1 MNEEQI
7 EETAVTTEPTET
19 TPQVDADAIEPEN
32 ALPEV
37 SIDDLPDSWKQS
49 AARAGWTSLMPVQ
62 AKAMPYIMAGRDL
75 MVQART
81 GSGKTG
87 AFVMPILERINPL
100 KPVCQ
105 ALILVPTREL
115 ALQVT
120 KEAELLS
127 GGKGPRVVPV
137 YGGTSY
143 KKQLQGFRDGAHLV
157 VGTPGRII
165 DHLGRGTLK
174 LDNVQILCF
183 DEADRLLSMGFY
195 PDMRD
200 IQRYLPAKLDAFMFS
215 ATFPATVQSLAR
227 QFLSDPDFLSLSRD
241 SITVAD
247 TDHIS
252 YNIPAMDKDRALV
265 RVIELENPTSAF
277 IFCNTK
283 MRVEYVTTILKRFGY
298 DADLLTSDLNQKQ
311 RERIM
316 DRVRAQS
323 LRFMVTTDVAARGID
338 IPALSHVIQYEVPD
352 DPEVYV
358 HRAGR
363 TGRAG
368 ETGIAIIFTGDFNEV
383 VRLKRIKERY
393 DIEMEERPLPTDED
407 VTDVINQRLTAL
419 LEGKRRT
426 RSNMELER
434 MQRFIPLAKDM
445 LEEEESLTIIAML
458 LDDVYQQSLNIP
470 PPQPEKESNKP
481 QHKQKKKQ
489 QRRRN
494 NHRRRR

>member
-1 MNEEQI
+1 MNEELK
-7 EETAVTTEPTET
+7 EETAVTPQANPDNVEP
-19 TPQVDADAIEPEN
+19 DN

-37 SIDDLPDSWKQS
+37 SINDLPDSWKES

-62 AKAMPYIMAGRDL
+62 AKTMPYIMAGRDL

-100 KPVCQ
+100 RPVCQ

-120 KEAELLS
+120 KEAALLS

-143 KKQLQGFRDGAHLV
+143 KTQLSAFKEGAHLV
-157 VGTPGRII
+157 VGTPGRIL

-174 LDNVQILCF
+174 LDNVQILVF

-227 QFLSDPDFLSLSRD
+227 QFLTDPDFLSLSRD

-247 TDHIS
+247 TEHIS
-252 YNIPAMDKDRALV
+252 YNIPAMDKDRALM
-265 RVIELENPTSAF
+265 RIIELENPTSAF

-283 MRVEYVTTILKRFGY
+283 ARVEYVTTILQRFGY
-298 DADLLTSDLNQKQ
+298 DADLLTSDLSQND

-316 DRVRAQS
+316 ERVRAQN

-338 IPALSHVIQYEVPD
+338 IPALSHVFQYEVPD

-383 VRLKRIKERY
+383 VRLKRIKEKY
-393 DIEMEERPLPTDED
+393 NIEMEERPLPTDED
-407 VTDVINQRLTAL
+407 VTEVINQRLTAL
-419 LEGKRRT
+419 LESKRRK
-426 RSNMELER
+426 RSNLELER
-434 MQRFIPLAKDM
+434 MQRFMPLATDM
-445 LEEEESLTIIAML
+445 LEDEESITIIAML
-458 LDDVYQQSLNIP
+458 LDDVYQQSLNVP
-470 PPQPEKESNKP
+470 PPQPREESNKP
-481 QHKQKKKQ
+481 KQHQ
-489 QRRRN
+489 QPYKERRQN
-494 NHRRRR
+494 NRRRRR

>member
-1 MNEEQI
+1 MNEEHI
-7 EETAVTTEPTET
+7 EETPETAVTPQTDPDIAEP
-19 TPQVDADAIEPEN
+19 DN

-37 SIDDLPDSWKQS
+37 SMTDLPDSWQAA
-49 AARAGWTSLMPVQ
+49 AARAGWTELMPVQ

-100 KPVCQ
+100 QANCQ

-120 KEAELLS
+120 KEAETLS
-127 GGKGPRVVPV
+127 GGEGPRVVPV

-143 KKQLQGFRDGAHLV
+143 KKQLKAFREGAHLV
-157 VGTPGRII
+157 VGTPGRIL

-174 LDNVQILCF
+174 LDNAQILVF

-200 IQRYLPAKLDAFMFS
+200 IQRYLPSKLDAFMFS

-227 QFLSDPDFLSLSRD
+227 QFLTDPDFLSLSRD

-247 TDHIS
+247 TEHIF
-252 YNIPAMDKDRALV
+252 YNIPAMDKDRALI

-283 MRVEYVTTILKRFGY
+283 ARVEYVATILKRFGY
-298 DADLLTSDLNQKQ
+298 DADLLTSDLNQNM

-316 DRVRAQS
+316 ARVRQS
-323 LRFMVTTDVAARGID
+323 QLRFLVTTDVAARGID
-338 IPALSHVIQYEVPD
+338 IPALSHVIQYEVPE

-368 ETGIAIIFTGDFNEV
+368 ETGIAIIFTGDFNEL
-383 VRLKRIKERY
+383 VRLKRIRERY
-393 DIEMEERPLPTDED
+393 SIDMEERPLPTDED
-407 VTDVINQRLTAL
+407 VTAVINQRLTAL
-419 LEGKRRT
+419 LESKRRT
-426 RSNMELER
+426 RNSLELER
-434 MQRFIPLAKDM
+434 MQRFLPLAQEMVDN
-445 LEEEESLTIIAML
+445 EENLSIIAML
-458 LDDVYQQSLNIP
+458 LDDIYQQSLHAP
-470 PPQPEKESNKP
+470 PPQPKEDTHKP
-481 QHKQKKKQ
+481 KQQKK
-489 QRRRN
+489 RRHSRSRSRN
-494 NHRRRR
+494 RRRR

>member
-1 MNEEQI
+1 MNEELK
-7 EETAVTTEPTET
+7 EETAVTPQANPDNVEP
-19 TPQVDADAIEPEN
+19 DN

-37 SIDDLPDSWKQS
+37 SIADLPDSWKES

-100 KPVCQ
+100 RPVCQ

-120 KEAELLS
+120 KEAALLS
-127 GGKGPRVVPV
+127 GGKGPHVVPV

-143 KKQLQGFRDGAHLV
+143 KAQLSAFKEGAHLV
-157 VGTPGRII
+157 VGTPGRIL

-174 LDNVQILCF
+174 LDNVQILVF

-227 QFLSDPDFLSLSRD
+227 QFLTDPDFLSLSRD

-247 TDHIS
+247 TEHIS
-252 YNIPAMDKDRALV
+252 YNIPAMDKDRALM
-265 RVIELENPTSAF
+265 RIIELENPTSAF

-283 MRVEYVTTILKRFGY
+283 ARVEYVTTILQRFGY
-298 DADLLTSDLNQKQ
+298 DADLLTSDLNQKD

-316 DRVRAQS
+316 DRVRAQT
-323 LRFMVTTDVAARGID
+323 LRFMVATDVAARGID
-338 IPALSHVIQYEVPD
+338 IPSLSHVFQYEVPD

-383 VRLKRIKERY
+383 VRLKRIKDKY
-393 DIEMEERPLPTDED
+393 NIEMEERPLPTDED
-407 VTDVINQRLTAL
+407 VTEVINQRLTAL
-419 LEGKRRT
+419 LESKRRK
-426 RSNMELER
+426 RGNLELER
-434 MQRFIPLAKDM
+434 MQRFMPLAADM
-445 LEEEESLTIIAML
+445 LDDEESITIIAML
-458 LDDVYQQSLNIP
+458 LDDVYQQSLNVP
-470 PPQPEKESNKP
+470 PPQPREESSKP
-481 QHKQKKKQ
+481 KFQKPYQ
-489 QRRRN
+489 ERRQN
-494 NHRRRR
+494 SRRRRR

>member
-1 MNEEQI
+1 MNEQLK
-7 EETAVTTEPTET
+7 EETAVTPQANPDNVEP
-19 TPQVDADAIEPEN
+19 DN

-37 SIDDLPDSWKQS
+37 TIADLPDSWKES

-100 KPVCQ
+100 RPVCQ

-120 KEAELLS
+120 KEAALLS
-127 GGKGPRVVPV
+127 GGKGPRLVPV

-143 KKQLQGFRDGAHLV
+143 KTHLSAFKEGAHLV
-157 VGTPGRII
+157 VGTPGRIL

-174 LDNVQILCF
+174 LDNVQILVF

-227 QFLSDPDFLSLSRD
+227 QFLTDPDFLSLSRD

-247 TDHIS
+247 TEHIS

-265 RVIELENPTSAF
+265 RIIELENPTSAF

-283 MRVEYVTTILKRFGY
+283 ARVEYVTTILQRFGY
-298 DADLLTSDLNQKQ
+298 DADLLTSDLNQKD

-316 DRVRAQS
+316 DRVRAQN
-323 LRFMVTTDVAARGID
+323 LRFMVATDVAARGID
-338 IPALSHVIQYEVPD
+338 IPSLSHVFQYEVPD

-393 DIEMEERPLPTDED
+393 NIDMEERPLPTDED

-419 LEGKRRT
+419 LEGKRRK
-426 RSNMELER
+426 RSNVELER
-434 MQRFIPLAKDM
+434 MQRFMPLAKDM
-445 LEEEESLTIIAML
+445 LEDEESITIIAML
-458 LDDVYQQSLNIP
+458 LDDVYQQSLNVP
-470 PPQPEKESNKP
+470 PPQPIEESDKP
-481 QHKQKKKQ
+481 KQPIKQHQ
-489 QRRRN
+489 QRRRSN
-494 NHRRRR
+494 NNRRRR

>member
-1 MNEEQI
+1 MTADIQD
-7 EETAVTTEPTET
+7 ETAVTPQADPDVAEP
-19 TPQVDADAIEPEN
+19 DN

-37 SIDDLPDSWKQS
+37 SMADLPPSWKDA
-49 AARAGWTSLMPVQ
+49 AARAGWTELMPVQ

-100 KPVCQ
+100 RPVCQ

-120 KEAELLS
+120 KEAEILS
-127 GGKGPRVVPV
+127 GRSGPNVVPV
-137 YGGTSY
+137 YGGVSY
-143 KKQLQGFRDGAHLV
+143 KKQLNAFREGAHLV

-174 LDNVQILCF
+174 LNNVQILVF

-200 IQRYLPAKLDAFMFS
+200 IQRYLPAELDAFMFS
-215 ATFPATVQSLAR
+215 ATIPATVQSLAR
-227 QFLSDPDFLSLSRD
+227 QFLTNPDFLSLSRD

-247 TDHIS
+247 TDHIF
-252 YNIPAMDKDRALV
+252 YNIPAMDKDRALI

-283 MRVEYVTTILKRFGY
+283 VRVEYVTTILQRFGY
-298 DADLLTSDLNQKQ
+298 DADLLTSDLSQHE

-316 DRVRAQS
+316 DRVRQQK
-323 LRFMVTTDVAARGID
+323 LRFLVATDVAARGID
-338 IPALSHVIQYEVPD
+338 IPALSHVIQYEVPE

-368 ETGIAIIFTGDFNEV
+368 ATGIAITFTGDFGEV
-383 VRLKRIKERY
+383 VRLKRIQERY
-393 DIEMEERPLPTDED
+393 SIEMEERPLPTDED
-407 VTDVINQRLTAL
+407 VTEVINQRLLAL
-419 LEGKRRT
+419 LEGKRRSRDT
-426 RSNMELER
+426 LELER
-434 MQRFIPLAKDM
+434 MQRFMPLAREMMENED
-445 LEEEESLTIIAML
+445 SLSIIALL
-458 LDDVYQQSLNIP
+458 LDDVYQQSLHAP
-470 PPQPEKESNKP
+470 PPQPTEEAARPRPQSQPKP
-481 QHKQKKKQ
+481 KHK
-489 QRRRN
+489 
-494 NHRRRR
+494 RRRRSRRR

>member
-1 MNEEQI
+1 MSEEQI
-7 EETAVTTEPTET
+7 KETSQTDPDAVEP
-19 TPQVDADAIEPEN
+19 DN
-32 ALPEV
+32 ALPQV
-37 SIDDLPDSWKQS
+37 SMADLPDSWKES
-49 AARAGWTSLMPVQ
+49 ATCAGWTELMPVQ

-127 GGKGPRVVPV
+127 GGQGPRVVPV

-143 KKQLQGFRDGAHLV
+143 KAQLNAFKAGAHLV

-174 LDNVQILCF
+174 LDNVQILVF

-200 IQRYLPAKLDAFMFS
+200 IQRYLPTKLDAFMFS

-227 QFLSDPDFLSLSRD
+227 QFLTDPDFLSLSRD

-247 TDHIS
+247 TEHIS

-265 RVIELENPTSAF
+265 RIIELENPTSAF

-283 MRVEYVTTILKRFGY
+283 MRVDYVTTILQRFGY
-298 DADLLTSDLNQKQ
+298 DADLLTSDLNQRE

-316 DRVRAQS
+316 DRVRSQT
-323 LRFMVTTDVAARGID
+323 LRFMVATDVAARGID
-338 IPALSHVIQYEVPD
+338 IPSLSHVIQYEVPD

-368 ETGIAIIFTGDFNEV
+368 ETGIAITFTGDFNEV
-383 VRLKRIKERY
+383 VRLNRIKERY

-407 VTDVINQRLTAL
+407 VTEVINQRLTAL
-419 LEGKRRT
+419 LENKRRT
-426 RSNMELER
+426 RGNMELER
-434 MQRFIPLAKDM
+434 MQRFMPLAKEM
-445 LEEEESLTIIAML
+445 LDDEESLTIIAML
-458 LDDVYQQSLNIP
+458 LDDVYQQSLNVP
-470 PPQPEKESNKP
+470 PPQPREEREKAPYKP
-481 QHKQKKKQ
+481 RQQN

-494 NHRRRR
+494 KRRRRR

>member
-1 MNEEQI
+1 MNEEYI
-7 EETAVTTEPTET
+7 EETAVS
-19 TPQVDADAIEPEN
+19 PQQPPQTNPDAIEPDN
-32 ALPEV
+32 ALPQV
-37 SIDDLPDSWKQS
+37 SMADLPDSWKAS

-127 GGKGPRVVPV
+127 GGEGPRVVPV

-143 KKQLQGFRDGAHLV
+143 KQQLNAFREGAHLV
-157 VGTPGRII
+157 VGTPGRIL

-200 IQRYLPAKLDAFMFS
+200 IQRYLPSKLDAFMFS

-227 QFLSDPDFLSLSRD
+227 QFLTDPDFLSLSRD

-247 TDHIS
+247 TEHIF
-252 YNIPAMDKDRALV
+252 YNIPMMEKDRALT

-283 MRVEYVTTILKRFGY
+283 TRVEYVTTILKRFGY
-298 DADLLTSDLNQKQ
+298 DADLLTSDLNQRD

-316 DRVRAQS
+316 DRVRQQK
-323 LRFMVTTDVAARGID
+323 LRFLVTTDVAARGID
-338 IPALSHVIQYEVPD
+338 IPALSHVIQYEVPE

-383 VRLKRIKERY
+383 VRLKRIRERY
-393 DIEMEERPLPTDED
+393 NIEMEERPLPTDDD
-407 VTDVINQRLTAL
+407 VTEVINQRLTAL
-419 LEGKRRT
+419 LESKRRT
-426 RSNMELER
+426 RSNLELER
-434 MQRFIPLAKDM
+434 MQRFMPLAQEM
-445 LEEEESLTIIAML
+445 IENEESLTIIAML
-458 LDDVYQQSLNIP
+458 LDDIYQQTLHAP
-470 PPQPEKESNKP
+470 PPQPDEVVQKP
-481 QHKQKKKQ
+481 KQQHQKKG
-489 QRRRN
+489 RRRN
-494 NHRRRR
+494 RSRHRR

>member
-1 MNEEQI
+1 MNEQLK
-7 EETAVTTEPTET
+7 EETAVIPQANQDSVEP
-19 TPQVDADAIEPEN
+19 DN

-37 SIDDLPDSWKQS
+37 SIADLPDSWKES

-100 KPVCQ
+100 RPVCQ

-120 KEAELLS
+120 KEAALLS

-143 KKQLQGFRDGAHLV
+143 KTQLSAFKEGAHLV
-157 VGTPGRII
+157 VGTPGRIL

-174 LDNVQILCF
+174 LDNVQILVF
-183 DEADRLLSMGFY
+183 DEADRLLSMVLY

-200 IQRYLPAKLDAFMFS
+200 IQRYLPTKLDAFMFS

-227 QFLSDPDFLSLSRD
+227 QFLTDPDFLSLSRD

-247 TDHIS
+247 TEHIS
-252 YNIPAMDKDRALV
+252 YNIPAMDKDRALM
-265 RVIELENPTSAF
+265 RIIELENPTSAF

-283 MRVEYVTTILKRFGY
+283 ARVEYVTTILQPFGY
-298 DADLLTSDLNQKQ
+298 DADLLTSDLNQKD

-316 DRVRAQS
+316 DRVRAQN
-323 LRFMVTTDVAARGID
+323 LRFMVATDVAARGID
-338 IPALSHVIQYEVPD
+338 IPSLSHVFQYEVPD

-393 DIEMEERPLPTDED
+393 NIEMEERPLPTDED
-407 VTDVINQRLTAL
+407 VTEVINQRLTAL
-419 LEGKRRT
+419 LESKRRK
-426 RSNMELER
+426 RSNLELER
-434 MQRFIPLAKDM
+434 MQRFMPLAKDM
-445 LEEEESLTIIAML
+445 LEDEESITIIAML
-458 LDDVYQQSLNIP
+458 LDDVYQQSLNVP
-470 PPQPEKESNKP
+470 PPQPREESDKP
-481 QHKQKKKQ
+481 KHQKPYQ
-489 QRRRN
+489 ERRQN
-494 NHRRRR
+494 SRRRRRR